1 MADPR
6 AHVLKLRLSPDE
18 LEAVRARACAEP
30 VAAWLRR
37 LALDGAPPPK
47 SRRRAPEAAV
57 SPEQAERTRA
67 VVLAGNQLRQ
77 IVIALEAA
85 DASDLALVPIEAALA
100 RIETQ
105 LHQALE
111 PPC

>member
-1 MADPR
+1 M
-6 AHVLKLRLSPDE
+6 
-18 LEAVRARACAEP
+18 RARAGDEP

-47 SRRRAPEAAV
+47 PRRAPEAAV

-67 VVLAGNQLRQ
+67 VVLAANQLRQ
-77 IVIALEAA
+77 IAAALEAA
-85 DASDLALVPIEAALA
+85 DALALYQEPIEAALA

-105 LHQALE
+105 QA
-111 PPC
+111 

>member
-18 LEAVRARACAEP
+18 LEAVRARAGTEP

-47 SRRRAPEAAV
+47 RRRRAPEAAV
-57 SPEQAERTRA
+57 SPEQAEHTRA
-67 VVLAGNQLRQ
+67 VVLAANQLRQ
-77 IVIALEAA
+77 IAALLEGA
-85 DASDLALVPIEAALA
+85 DATDLALVPIQAALS

-105 LHQALE
+105 LQHLE
-111 PPC
+111 QPLC